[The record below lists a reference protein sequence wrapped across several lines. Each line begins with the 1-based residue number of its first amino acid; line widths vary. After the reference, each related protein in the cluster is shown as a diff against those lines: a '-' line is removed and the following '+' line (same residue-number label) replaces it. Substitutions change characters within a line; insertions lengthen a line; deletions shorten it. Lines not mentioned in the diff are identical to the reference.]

1 MAGPASETKN
11 KPGLFSG
18 SKKRGW
24 IGQIPVYQGKVIYGP
39 SPLFCQPPFFGS
51 NYDGSHGTH
60 GLSQRPQVT
69 VAHEQSQEV
78 SLCIGVRLLRTSK
91 SLNPGD
97 LRSFNDWSS
106 HCVPQINVPW
116 LTRPRLKIM
125 RTRSKYIRRNAHATH
140 GQQVTLLSGR
150 RAGCWLRTCV
160 HTHIRANAFCECF
173 MGEYVCV

>member
-39 SPLFCQPPFFGS
+39 SPLFFQPPFFGS
-51 NYDGSHGTH
+51 KYDGSHGTH

-125 RTRSKYIRRNAHATH
+125 RTRSKYSRRNAHATH

-150 RAGCWLRTCV
+150 RAGCWLRTYM